1 MHGSTGHQSSEA
13 AAARILGALEAIGH
27 ELRPL
32 ENVLAAFKKLFIEQA
47 RLKAELPPFAAEP
60 IQPPDPVRFQQGM
73 SLASKS
79 ALIDFPKDLW
89 EMAAQRLIP
98 ALEIGFPKLGEA
110 PSTIKRAILDGRL
123 DPQAYMKAH
132 VRARPQGEGTTMAAA
147 SFDIAPRTIQ
157 FILDQIM
164 KPLVEKKA
172 EALMPLIAGL
182 RWHKGYCPV
191 CGSMP
196 ELAFLKEQEG
206 QRWLRCSTCAQ
217 HWRYVRLA
225 CPFCEN
231 EEQDKLELYY
241 IAGREGERAEVCHHC
256 GRYVLCMDLRDRF
269 DESVLDVAAIGL
281 IHLDLLAQQKGFAPA
296 AVCAWNIVADDAAE
310 PSPAAARSAAL

>member
-1 MHGSTGHQSSEA
+1 LNESTTHQSSEA
-13 AAARILGALEAIGH
+13 AAARILGALDAIGE

-32 ENVLAAFKKLFIEQA
+32 ENVLAAFKELFIEKA

-60 IQPPDPVRFQQGM
+60 IQPPDPIRFEQGVP
-73 SLASKS
+73 LASES
-79 ALIDFPKDLW
+79 FLVDFPKELW
-89 EMAAQRLIP
+89 EIAARRLIP
-98 ALEIGFPKLGEA
+98 AMEIGFPKLGEA
-110 PSTIKRAILDGRL
+110 LSTVKRAILDGRL

-132 VRARPQGEGTTMAAA
+132 VQAGAQGEEPTMAAS
-147 SFDIAPRTIQ
+147 SFDIAPRAIQ
-157 FILDQIM
+157 FILGQIM

-296 AVCAWNIVADDAAE
+296 AVCAWNIVADADVE
-310 PSPAAARSAAL
+310 PFPAAAGPAVQ